1 MKRRDVMKGMAG
13 AVAVAAAPAAVIH
26 AGNTWAAS
34 NEDAAAPGAAGE
46 ESGDLY
52 TEQYK
57 GRTITV
63 TKSTEKVRI
72 DGRELHLMKL
82 GEGAYLSSMCHY
94 RFEATPLAAGRQA
107 VDELRGAN
115 LLPSGGHHHA

>member
-1 MKRRDVMKGMAG
+1 MNRRDAMKGIAG
-13 AVAVAAAPAAVIH
+13 AAAVVTAPAAVIH
-26 AGNTWAAS
+26 AGNTWAAA
-34 NEDAAAPGAAGE
+34 NDDAAAPRAAE

-63 TKSTEKVRI
+63 SKSGEKVHI

-94 RFEATPLAAGRQA
+94 RHEPTPLAAGRQA

-115 LLPSGGHHHA
+115 LLPSAGHHHA

>member
-1 MKRRDVMKGMAG
+1 MFLWGGGGGGGGG
-13 AVAVAAAPAAVIH
+13 APPAAVIH

>member
-13 AVAVAAAPAAVIH
+13 AAAVAAVPAAVIH
-26 AGNTWAAS
+26 AGNTWAAA
-34 NEDAAAPGAAGE
+34 NDDAAGTRSAEEAA
-46 ESGDLY
+46 DLY

-63 TKSTEKVRI
+63 SQSTEKVHI
-72 DGRELHLMKL
+72 DGKELHLMKL
-82 GEGAYLSSMCHY
+82 GEGAYLSAMCHY
-94 RFEATPLAAGRQA
+94 RFEPTPLAAGRQA

>member
-1 MKRRDVMKGMAG
+1 MKRRDVMKGVAG

-26 AGNTWAAS
+26 AGNTWADSHA
-34 NEDAAAPGAAGE
+34 DAPVARTAAD
-46 ESGDLY
+46 ESGDVY

-63 TKSTEKVRI
+63 SKSAEKVHI
-72 DGRELHLMKL
+72 DGEELHLMKL

-115 LLPSGGHHHA
+115 LLPSGGHHQV

>member
-1 MKRRDVMKGMAG
+1 MKRRDVMKGVAG

-34 NEDAAAPGAAGE
+34 HADAPVARAAGE

-63 TKSTEKVRI
+63 SKSSEKVHI

-94 RFEATPLAAGRQA
+94 RFESTPLAAGRQA

-115 LLPSGGHHHA
+115 LLPSGGHHQV